1 MSDRKRLLTPYL
13 FVLPNVLIFLIF
25 VVFPA
30 IYGLVLSFTKWDV
43 ISDPVFVGLKNY
55 ISIFS
60 SESFWDT
67 TRKTFIYVF
76 AVVPWT
82 FVTSLALALLLD
94 MKIRLRSVMRALFYI
109 PSMLSAVVIG
119 VSWRWIL
126 GDNFG
131 VINYLL
137 ERAGFKSVGWLTT
150 PSWTMFVVIL
160 VSVWARAGY
169 YMVIFLAGLQSIS
182 SVYYEA
188 ARIDG
193 ASVWQQFWQITLPL
207 LKPTS
212 LVVVVLTGIEAFKVF
227 DLIVVMTTGG
237 PGKATTFLVQD
248 IYRWAFE
255 RGDLGYASAM
265 SVVLLLIL
273 GLLTAVQFG
282 IAERGGN
289 AYE

>member
-137 ERAGFKSVGWLTT
+137 ESAGFKSVGWLTT
-150 PSWTMFVVIL
+150 PSWAMFVVIL

-193 ASVWQQFWQITLPL
+193 ASVWQQFWRITLPL